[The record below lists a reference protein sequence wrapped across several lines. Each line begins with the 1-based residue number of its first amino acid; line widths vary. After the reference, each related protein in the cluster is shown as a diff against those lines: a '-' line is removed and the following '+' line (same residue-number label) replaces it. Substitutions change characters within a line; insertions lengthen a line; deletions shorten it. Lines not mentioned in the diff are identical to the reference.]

1 MKSLTPSS
9 CNLSSIDYPDTTLHH
24 SLPHPPEFPWIGNPD
39 SLSEATIHQF
49 TFAAFTTAQSQSPWL
64 PHSSHTRHPPL
75 DTHSQASTVATAAAA
90 AAAPAVHNHQ
100 YSQQHIFR
108 PQGDFVLFDSPTAS
122 ETGQRPK
129 SQPKLSVE
137 FNGNSPFAQATT
149 SSLYNC
155 TEPRTQKR
163 NRPPVPL
170 FTNNSTGK
178 LYQSLHQETAKMEG
192 TVDHD
197 IQACIFSHLI
207 SDFRLFDALTGA
219 GSIPGLDAIDSAWNE
234 TAPSFTP
241 VNVSSAASTT
251 RTVSPKDL
259 VLSAPAS
266 SALTNLTSP
275 SVQVSPFDICESYNT
290 SPLFPS
296 DDNVP
301 INPGSYS
308 LFPENLSESSD
319 ALQRSVS
326 FQSLEDSS
334 SNESPSL
341 LNLNGNQRTSMDVS
355 PHISGAPV
363 RHSSVSGV
371 KGRRRNKPLAP
382 IVYDP
387 NDKTAIKRA
396 RNTESARQSRQRRY
410 EWEEK
415 MREQLADREAEIEE
429 LKRNGDRWKQ
439 IALSLGYTESM

>member
-1 MKSLTPSS
+1 MKPLTPKF
-9 CNLSSIDYPDTTLHH
+9 CNLFSIDYLATLNH
-24 SLPHPPEFPWIGNPD
+24 SLPLPPEFPSVGNPD

-75 DTHSQASTVATAAAA
+75 DTHSQASTVATVAAAA
-90 AAAPAVHNHQ
+90 VAPAIHNQQ
-100 YSQQHIFR
+100 YSQQDFFR
-108 PQGDFVLFDSPTAS
+108 PQGDFVLYDSPTVS
-122 ETGQRPK
+122 ETGQRPV
-129 SQPKLSVE
+129 SQPSLGVE
-137 FNGNSPFAQATT
+137 CNGNSSFTRATA

-155 TEPRTQKR
+155 AEPRIQKR

-178 LYQSLHQETAKMEG
+178 LYQGPQQGSVKMEG
-192 TVDHD
+192 TVDYS
-197 IQACIFSHLI
+197 IQPLSISHLI
-207 SDFRLFDALTGA
+207 SDFRLFDALNGA
-219 GSIPGLDAIDSAWNE
+219 AGITGLDTIDSPWNE
-234 TAPSFTP
+234 TAPAFTP
-241 VNVSSAASTT
+241 VNVSSTTSTT

-275 SVQVSPFDICESYNT
+275 SAQESPFDICDSYDT

-301 INPGSYS
+301 MNPGNYS

-326 FQSLEDSS
+326 FQSLGDSS

-341 LNLNGNQRTSMDVS
+341 LNLNGNQRTSIDVS

-382 IVYDP
+382 ITYDP

-415 MREQLADREAEIEE
+415 MKEQLAERDAEIKE
-429 LKRNGDRWKQ
+429 LKKSGDYWKQ
-439 IALSLGYTESM
+439 IALSLGYNESI